1 MQTPHRGTQAPLA
14 VTRRLHSTRAQE
26 LRSTRLAVV
35 CGISVPQPE
44 MEPGLLA
51 LGVQSLNHRTTREVP
66 RIHFCLLGMKA
77 ECPAQKEQQRQETPD
92 SRTGRGIRAR
102 GRQHQE
108 HGGGG
113 AALLQ
118 THVTSTH
125 CVHCTYILG
134 NSSFDHTSHINL
146 REDSIQALRWTR
158 PKTSLSIAST
168 IKLSCSDWN
177 TMEKDLA
184 EVKKNVFN

>member
-1 MQTPHRGTQAPLA
+1 M
-14 VTRRLHSTRAQE
+14 
-26 LRSTRLAVV
+26 
-35 CGISVPQPE
+35 
-44 MEPGLLA
+44 
-51 LGVQSLNHRTTREVP
+51 
-66 RIHFCLLGMKA
+66 
-77 ECPAQKEQQRQETPD
+77 
-92 SRTGRGIRAR
+92 
-102 GRQHQE
+102 
-108 HGGGG
+108 
-113 AALLQ
+113 
-118 THVTSTH
+118 TSTH

-146 REDSIQALRWTR
+146 REDIIQALRWTR